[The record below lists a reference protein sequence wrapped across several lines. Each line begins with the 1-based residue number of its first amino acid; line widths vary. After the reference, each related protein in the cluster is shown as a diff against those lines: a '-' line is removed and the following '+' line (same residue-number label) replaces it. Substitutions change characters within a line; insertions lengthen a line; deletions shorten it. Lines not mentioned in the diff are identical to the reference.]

1 MKTKSMKQTKHKLP
15 PGPKPWPIVGNLPEM
30 IANKPVFR
38 WIYKMMEELNTEI
51 ACIRLGNVHVIPI
64 TSPTFAC
71 EILKKQDVIFASRPI
86 SMSTNIISDGY
97 LASIVVPLG
106 EQWKKM
112 RKIVS
117 NELFSRQR
125 YQWLQDKRDEE
136 ANNLMFYVY
145 NKYKKGDVVNVRI
158 ASRHYCCNVY
168 RKFFFSRRYFGNGMK
183 DGGPGLEE
191 LEHVDAVF
199 VLLEYLYAFC
209 ISDFIPCLR
218 VFDLDGHK
226 SKMNKAM
233 NIMKKYHNSI
243 IEERFKQW
251 NDGTK
256 VIEEDLLDFLIALKD
271 VNNNPLLT
279 LREIKALVTE
289 LIIAVVDNPSNAV
302 EWTLAEMINRPEL
315 IQKATE
321 ELDNIVGKNR
331 LVQESDI
338 PKLNFVKACAKESF
352 RLHPTM
358 PFNLPHVSMEDAV
371 VGNYFIPKGSHVI
384 IGRDGLGRNPK
395 VWNEPYKYIPER
407 HLKNDESDITLTEP
421 NLKYLSFSAGRRG
434 CPGVM
439 FGTTMTIMHL
449 ARLLHGFTWS
459 APPNVS
465 RINLSESK
473 GHLFLAE
480 PLMAVAKPRLA
491 AELYNF

>member
-1 MKTKSMKQTKHKLP
+1 MDFTFGLLGLCLHSFFISLFITMLGFMIMKTKSMKQSKHKLP

-30 IANKPVFR
+30 LANKPVFR

-51 ACIRLGNVHVIPI
+51 ACIHLGDVHVIPI

-86 SMSTNIISDGY
+86 SMSTNILSDGY
-97 LASIVVPLG
+97 LASIVVPFG

-112 RKIVS
+112 RKIVA

-125 YQWLQDKRDEE
+125 HQWLQDKRDEE

-199 VLLEYLYAFC
+199 VLLEHLYAFS

-251 NDGTK
+251 KDGTR
-256 VIEEDLLDFLIALKD
+256 VIEKDLLDVLITLKD
-271 VNNNPLLT
+271 FNNNQLLT
-279 LREIKALVTE
+279 LREIKALVT
-289 LIIAVVDNPSNAV
+289 V
-302 EWTLAEMINRPEL
+302 RPFL
-315 IQKATE
+315 
-321 ELDNIVGKNR
+321 LDFFFLSI
-331 LVQESDI
+331 
-338 PKLNFVKACAKESF
+338 F
-352 RLHPTM
+352 RT
-358 PFNLPHVSMEDAV
+358 
-371 VGNYFIPKGSHVI
+371 
-384 IGRDGLGRNPK
+384 
-395 VWNEPYKYIPER
+395 
-407 HLKNDESDITLTEP
+407 
-421 NLKYLSFSAGRRG
+421 
-434 CPGVM
+434 
-439 FGTTMTIMHL
+439 
-449 ARLLHGFTWS
+449 
-459 APPNVS
+459 
-465 RINLSESK
+465 
-473 GHLFLAE
+473 
-480 PLMAVAKPRLA
+480 
-491 AELYNF
+491 